1 MGWGEAVGNKATRL
15 FSKLKI
21 VITQQIVITLLNNT
35 TVHSGKLNDKVN
47 SPAQIATGKPSSIA
61 IY

>member
-21 VITQQIVITLLNNT
+21 VITQQIVITLLNNKT
-35 TVHSGKLNDKVN
+35 AHSGK
-47 SPAQIATGKPSSIA
+47 T
-61 IY
+61 

>member
-21 VITQQIVITLLNNT
+21 VITQQIVITLLNNKT
-35 TVHSGKLNDKVN
+35 AHSGKLNNKVN
-47 SPAQIATGKPSSIA
+47 SPGTNCNRKTI
-61 IY
+61 